1 MHTKAIIHSHWVG
14 FLCLAPFLVT
24 LLIHRLLGLSD
35 ALMIQTP
42 PGEREA
48 HAYNLVMIV
57 VFFFGVGAFLVHAFT
72 LARRD
77 RIWIVAKL
85 VALAVYWSAILMF
98 A

>member
-42 PGEREA
+42 SFSSSESGHSSFTRSLSRDETESGSLPSSWRWQ
-48 HAYNLVMIV
+48 
-57 VFFFGVGAFLVHAFT
+57 FTGV
-72 LARRD
+72 R
-77 RIWIVAKL
+77 
-85 VALAVYWSAILMF
+85 S
-98 A
+98 